1 MPTPLT
7 SSFNAH
13 HTTAPAYKGPR
24 LRTGQLVTWRNPST
38 GAHHSGVRVEFVYP
52 HLGLVLLRGDF
63 GRVNLRTGAPSPE
76 TKRVRIDQVT
86 VDPVPADASVVEV
99 AS

>member
-7 SSFNAH
+7 AAFNAH

-24 LRTGQLVTWRNPST
+24 LRTGDLVTWRNPAT
-38 GAHHSGVRVEFVYP
+38 KGHHSGLRVEFIYP

-63 GRVNLRTGAPSPE
+63 GRVSLRTGAPSPE
-76 TKRVRIDQVT
+76 TKRVRIDQVS
-86 VDPVPADASVVEV
+86 VDAVVAEAV
-99 AS
+99 